1 MKVHKQNQILSPFSN
16 DQELIH
22 QSKHL
27 LLELYNCDFE
37 KLNDESFLRC
47 TLNRAAKLANATV
60 LNLISNKFEPQGVTA
75 IALLAESHIS
85 IHTWPE
91 SNYSAVDIFTCGQNM
106 MPELASQYLIE
117 SLMAKEHSLRVIER
131 NPPSAVSKQDI
142 RDISKA
148 LGFPWWDKP
157 AQPCLSSRFP
167 YGHEIT
173 SERLKMVEK
182 AEEYVLFCFLNHF

>member
-1 MKVHKQNQILSPFSN
+1 MEVPKQNQILHSFSN
-16 DQELIH
+16 DEKLIH

-27 LLELYNCDFE
+27 LLELYRCDCE

-47 TLNRAAKLANATV
+47 TLNKAAKLAKATV

-91 SNYSAVDIFTCGQNM
+91 SNYSAVDIFTCGRNM

-117 SLMAKEHSLRVIER
+117 SLMAEEHSLRVIER
-131 NPPSAVSKQDI
+131 NPPASVLKEI
-142 RDISKA
+142 RSI
-148 LGFPWWDKP
+148 
-157 AQPCLSSRFP
+157 
-167 YGHEIT
+167 
-173 SERLKMVEK
+173 V
-182 AEEYVLFCFLNHF
+182 

>member
-1 MKVHKQNQILSPFSN
+1 MEIYKKNKILSSFPSDQKFS
-16 DQELIH
+16 H

-27 LLELYNCDFE
+27 LLELYKCDCE

-47 TLNRAAKLANATV
+47 TLNRAAKLAKATV

-117 SLMAKEHSLRVIER
+117 SLKAKEHFLRVIKR
-131 NPPSAVSKQDI
+131 NPPSAVSQQI
-142 RDISKA
+142 RTA
-148 LGFPWWDKP
+148 
-157 AQPCLSSRFP
+157 
-167 YGHEIT
+167 
-173 SERLKMVEK
+173 V
-182 AEEYVLFCFLNHF
+182 

>member
-1 MKVHKQNQILSPFSN
+1 MIYLMEVPKKNQILNSFSN
-16 DQELIH
+16 DGEFIH
-22 QSKHL
+22 QGKHL
-27 LLELYNCDFE
+27 LLELYRCDDE

-47 TLNRAAKLANATV
+47 MLNRAAKLAKATV

-117 SLMAKEHSLRVIER
+117 ALKAEEHSLRVIER
-131 NPPSAVSKQDI
+131 NPPIDVFRQT
-142 RDISKA
+142 R
-148 LGFPWWDKP
+148 
-157 AQPCLSSRFP
+157 
-167 YGHEIT
+167 
-173 SERLKMVEK
+173 V
-182 AEEYVLFCFLNHF
+182 VV

>member
-1 MKVHKQNQILSPFSN
+1 MEVPKKNQILSSFIN
-16 DQELIH
+16 DQQLSH

-27 LLELYNCDFE
+27 LLELYRCNYE

-47 TLNRAAKLANATV
+47 TLNRAAKFAKATV

-106 MPELASQYLIE
+106 LPELASKYLIDALKAE
-117 SLMAKEHSLRVIER
+117 EHYLRVINR
-131 NPPSAVSKQDI
+131 NPPSAVLKEI
-142 RDISKA
+142 RN
-148 LGFPWWDKP
+148 
-157 AQPCLSSRFP
+157 
-167 YGHEIT
+167 
-173 SERLKMVEK
+173 V
-182 AEEYVLFCFLNHF
+182 V

>member
-1 MKVHKQNQILSPFSN
+1 MEIYKKSQNLSSFSYE
-16 DQELIH
+16 QKLSH

-27 LLELYNCDFE
+27 LLELYRCDSE

-47 TLNRAAKLANATV
+47 ILNRASKLANATV

-106 MPELASQYLIE
+106 LPKLASQYLIE
-117 SLMAKEHSLRVIER
+117 ALKAEEHYLRVIAR
-131 NPPSAVSKQDI
+131 NPPAEVLNQI
-142 RDISKA
+142 R
-148 LGFPWWDKP
+148 G
-157 AQPCLSSRFP
+157 
-167 YGHEIT
+167 
-173 SERLKMVEK
+173 V
-182 AEEYVLFCFLNHF
+182 V

>member
-1 MKVHKQNQILSPFSN
+1 MEVPKNNLILNSFGN
-16 DQELIH
+16 DQKLSH

-27 LLELYNCDFE
+27 LLELYRCDYE

-91 SNYSAVDIFTCGQNM
+91 SNYSAADIFTCGQNM
-106 MPELASQYLIE
+106 LPELASQYLIE
-117 SLMAKEHSLRVIER
+117 ALKAEEHFLRVIDR
-131 NPPSAVSKQDI
+131 NPPAAVHKQM
-142 RDISKA
+142 R
-148 LGFPWWDKP
+148 
-157 AQPCLSSRFP
+157 
-167 YGHEIT
+167 T
-173 SERLKMVEK
+173 V
-182 AEEYVLFCFLNHF
+182 V

>member
-1 MKVHKQNQILSPFSN
+1 MEVPKKNQVLESFTN
-16 DQELIH
+16 DQELSH

-27 LLELYNCDFE
+27 LLELYKCDFE

-47 TLNRAAKLANATV
+47 TLNRAAKLAQATV

-106 MPELASQYLIE
+106 LPELASQYLIDALKSE
-117 SLMAKEHSLRVIER
+117 EHSLRVIDR
-131 NPPSAVSKQDI
+131 HPPAAVLKEI
-142 RDISKA
+142 RS
-148 LGFPWWDKP
+148 
-157 AQPCLSSRFP
+157 
-167 YGHEIT
+167 
-173 SERLKMVEK
+173 V
-182 AEEYVLFCFLNHF
+182 V

>member
-1 MKVHKQNQILSPFSN
+1 MEIYKKSQILSSLSNEQKFS
-16 DQELIH
+16 H

-27 LLELYNCDFE
+27 LLELYRCDRE

-47 TLNRAAKLANATV
+47 ILNRAAKLGNATV

-106 MPELASQYLIE
+106 LPELASQYLIE
-117 SLMAKEHSLRVIER
+117 ALKAEEHFLRVIVR
-131 NPPSAVSKQDI
+131 NPP
-142 RDISKA
+142 
-148 LGFPWWDKP
+148 
-157 AQPCLSSRFP
+157 
-167 YGHEIT
+167 
-173 SERLKMVEK
+173 
-182 AEEYVLFCFLNHF
+182 AEVIQQVRTIA

>member
-1 MKVHKQNQILSPFSN
+1 MEVSKKSPILSSFN
-16 DQELIH
+16 DDQKLSH

-27 LLELYNCDFE
+27 LLELYKCDNE

-106 MPELASQYLIE
+106 LPELASQYLIE
-117 SLMAKEHSLRVIER
+117 ALKAEEYSLRIIER
-131 NPPSAVSKQDI
+131 NPPAAVHKEI
-142 RDISKA
+142 RA
-148 LGFPWWDKP
+148 
-157 AQPCLSSRFP
+157 
-167 YGHEIT
+167 
-173 SERLKMVEK
+173 V
-182 AEEYVLFCFLNHF
+182 V

>member
-1 MKVHKQNQILSPFSN
+1 MEVNKQNQIFSSLSN
-16 DQELIH
+16 DKELGH
-22 QSKHL
+22 KSKHL
-27 LLELYNCDFE
+27 LLELYKCDYE

-47 TLNRAAKLANATV
+47 SLNRAAKFAKATV

-117 SLMAKEHSLRVIER
+117 ALKAEEHSLRIIER
-131 NPPSAVSKQDI
+131 NPPAT
-142 RDISKA
+142 
-148 LGFPWWDKP
+148 L
-157 AQPCLSSRFP
+157 
-167 YGHEIT
+167 
-173 SERLKMVEK
+173 LKEK
-182 AEEYVLFCFLNHF
+182 RSIV

>member
-1 MKVHKQNQILSPFSN
+1 MEGPKKNQILSSFCN
-16 DQELIH
+16 DEILIH

-27 LLELYNCDFE
+27 LLELYGCDRE

-47 TLNRAAKLANATV
+47 ILNRAAKLANATV

-91 SNYSAVDIFTCGQNM
+91 SNYSAVDIFTCGKNM

-131 NPPSAVSKQDI
+131 NPPEAVLKEI
-142 RDISKA
+142 RTVI
-148 LGFPWWDKP
+148 
-157 AQPCLSSRFP
+157 
-167 YGHEIT
+167 
-173 SERLKMVEK
+173 
-182 AEEYVLFCFLNHF
+182 